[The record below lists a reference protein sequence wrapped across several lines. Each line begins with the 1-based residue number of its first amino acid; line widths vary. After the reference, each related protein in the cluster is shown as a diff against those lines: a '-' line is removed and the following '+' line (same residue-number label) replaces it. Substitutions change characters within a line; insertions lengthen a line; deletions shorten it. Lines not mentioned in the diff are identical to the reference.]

1 MTQILEATKAN
12 ILKAARLINAGRIVA
27 FPTETVYGLGANAFN
42 ADAVARIF
50 EVKRRPRFDPLIVHI
65 AHFKAL
71 AQVAE
76 TVPKEAEAL
85 MERFW
90 PGPLTLVL
98 RKNRGLPDLVTSG
111 LPTVAVRMPNHP
123 VAIGLISLADTPIAA
138 PSANPFGSLSPT
150 EAAQVALGLKF
161 GVDLILDGGR
171 CAVGIESTIVKLE
184 GGQAFLL
191 RPGGIP
197 AEEIEKAT
205 GRKLFMK
212 ASSMPEAP
220 GGLPSHYAPRTPLA
234 LVKPGTFP
242 KELKGKK
249 LGLLAFAK
257 PHHGEL
263 FKAVQV
269 LSPGEDLTEAAKNFF
284 ASLFWLDAQGL
295 DFIVAEELPA
305 KGLGLAIMDR
315 LKRGAKRK

>member
-1 MTQILEATKAN
+1 MTQVLEATKTN

-65 AHFKAL
+65 AHFKSL

-76 TVPKEAEAL
+76 EVPKEAEAL

-150 EAAQVALGLKF
+150 DASQVALGLKA

-171 CAVGIESTIVKLE
+171 CTVGIESTIVKLE
-184 GGQAFLL
+184 FGQVFLL
-191 RPGGIP
+191 RPGGIS
-197 AEEIEKAT
+197 AEDLEQAT

-212 ASSMPEAP
+212 AAAKPEAP
-220 GGLPSHYAPRTPLA
+220 GALPSHYAPRTPL
-234 LVKPGTFP
+234 LLSKPGLFP

-249 LGLLAFAK
+249 LGLLAFSK
-257 PHHGEL
+257 SHHEES
-263 FKAVQV
+263 FKATQV
-269 LSPGEDLTEAAKNFF
+269 LSPTGDLTEAAKNFF
-284 ASLFWLDAQGL
+284 AALFWLDAQGL
-295 DFIVAEELPA
+295 DFIVAEELPS